1 MTSVALPTLKDEAGS
16 GSATKRSFADL
27 AEQAWIWSIVGYSVL
42 RFVVA
47 WGAFSEHGANIWIFG
62 LIDVGTAWPY
72 AKSVAV
78 VARKAADGNYR
89 ALPLPLVVA
98 VATFFAPYAYLWFAA
113 GEMPDGVRFGMV
125 LCVSVLLLAATA
137 GVLSKAK
144 KLRAEQRTLDLRA
157 DGTTVLAATGQAGA
171 SRYRRRRDRP
181 AQQRSASRNA
191 NPSATKDTCVRAL
204 LSVSDKS
211 GLVPFA
217 EGLVALGY
225 ELVSSGG
232 THAALTEAGVPARKV
247 SEVTGADEMLD
258 GRVKTLHPVIHGG
271 ILANRD
277 EPSHMEQLADRDIA
291 PIDVVVVNLYPFVAA
306 PGIEN
311 IDIGGPTMVRSAAK
325 NHDSVAVI
333 VDPGDYDDVLAEM
346 QAAPLGPQRRRALAR
361 KAFAHTAA
369 YDAAITTWLDETD
382 TERADDAL
390 PASLHLSLDRVH
402 DLRYG
407 ENPHQ
412 AGARYRFTHGSGWW
426 DSAVIHQGK
435 EMSYLNVYDT
445 EAAWNLVN
453 SLHADGP
460 AVVVMKHANPC
471 GAALGETI
479 EQAYTRAHEGDT
491 VSAFGGI
498 VAANRP
504 VNVAMAEALAPVF
517 TEVIVAPSFDQA
529 ALDVLAAKKN
539 LRVVEV
545 GDTTW
550 APLPLTMRSISG
562 GLLVQHDDT
571 LQPDT
576 SEWRVVT
583 ERTPTDAEMADLVF
597 AWRVGARVTS
607 NTIVLVKDGQAV
619 GIGAGQQNRRDAGQ
633 IAAEKAAGRA
643 VGGACASDAF
653 FPFRD
658 GLDAAASAGATAV
671 VQPGGS
677 IRDDEVIAAAN
688 EQGMAMVFT
697 GRRHFKH

>member
-1 MTSVALPTLKDEAGS
+1 M
-16 GSATKRSFADL
+16 
-27 AEQAWIWSIVGYSVL
+27 
-42 RFVVA
+42 
-47 WGAFSEHGANIWIFG
+47 
-62 LIDVGTAWPY
+62 
-72 AKSVAV
+72 
-78 VARKAADGNYR
+78 
-89 ALPLPLVVA
+89 
-98 VATFFAPYAYLWFAA
+98 
-113 GEMPDGVRFGMV
+113 
-125 LCVSVLLLAATA
+125 
-137 GVLSKAK
+137 
-144 KLRAEQRTLDLRA
+144 
-157 DGTTVLAATGQAGA
+157 
-171 SRYRRRRDRP
+171 
-181 AQQRSASRNA
+181 
-191 NPSATKDTCVRAL
+191 RAL

-217 EGLVALGY
+217 QGLAELGF

-232 THAALTEAGVPARKV
+232 TYAALTDAGLAARTV

-271 ILANRD
+271 ILANRN
-277 EPSHMEQLADRDIA
+277 EPSHMQQLLERDIA
-291 PIDVVVVNLYPFVAA
+291 AIDLVVSNLYPFVAA

-311 IDIGGPTMVRSAAK
+311 IDIGGPTMVRAAAK
-325 NHDSVAVI
+325 NHDAVAIV
-333 VDPGDYDDVLAEM
+333 VDPSDYDSVLAGL
-346 QAAPLGPQRRRALAR
+346 QAEGGLSAPQRRALAR

-369 YDAAITTWLDETD
+369 YDAAIVSWLDANDPDAE
-382 TERADDAL
+382 ADAL
-390 PASLHLSLDRVH
+390 PASIHISLDRVH

-412 AGARYRFTHGSGWW
+412 QGARYRFTHGSGWW
-426 DSAVIHQGK
+426 DSATIHQGK

-453 SLHADGP
+453 SLAAEGP
-460 AVVVMKHANPC
+460 AAVVMKHANPC

-479 EQAYTRAHEGDT
+479 EEAYTRAHAGDT

-498 VAANRP
+498 VATNRP
-504 VNVAMAEALAPVF
+504 VNAAMANELAPVF
-517 TEVIVAPSFDQA
+517 TEVVVAPGFEPE
-529 ALDVLAAKKN
+529 ALEIFSAKKN

-545 GDTTW
+545 ADHNW
-550 APLPLTMRSISG
+550 AALPLQMRTIAG
-562 GLLVQHDDT
+562 GMLVQHDDS
-571 LQPDT
+571 LQVDT
-576 SEWRVVT
+576 ADWTCAT
-583 ERTPTDAEMADLVF
+583 ERQPTEQEMIDLVF
-597 AWRVGARVTS
+597 AWRVAARVTS

-688 EQGMAMVFT
+688 EQGLAMMFT
-697 GRRHFKH
+697 GRRHFRH